1 MWMMLRRRAVE
12 SLLSLLFLVCAVF
25 AGARLTGSPGALY
38 LPLEANDDAIA
49 AFNAA
54 HGFDRPIWQQFLT
67 FLGDMMRLD
76 FGESLRRSAP
86 ALDVVL
92 EAYPATLKIVAIS
105 MFCALLAGVVIGSL
119 AALRPT
125 GIFDRISTTLSVSA
139 ACIPDFWIA
148 LMGILVFAVL
158 LQWLPTSG
166 AGTPLHWVLPVL
178 VLMMRPT
185 GSLVQ
190 VVRGGMVETLSAPYI
205 AAARGRGTPVRRLLF
220 LHALRNAAIPALT
233 VLGVQT
239 ANILNG
245 AVVVETIFGWPGI
258 GRLTISAI
266 LQRDF
271 AVLQAA
277 VVVTG
282 LAIFLLNVVIDILYG
297 IVDPRVRT
305 R

>member
-1 MWMMLRRRAVE
+1 MWLMLRRRAVE
-12 SLLSLLFLVCAVF
+12 SFFSLLLLICAVF
-25 AGARLTGSPGALY
+25 VGARLTGSPGALY
-38 LPLEANDDAIA
+38 LPVEATDEQIA
-49 AFNAA
+49 EYNRI
-54 HGFDRPIWQQFLT
+54 HGFDQPILTQFID
-67 FLGDMMRLD
+67 FLGDMVRLD
-76 FGESLRRSAP
+76 FGQSLRRNAS

-92 EAYPATLKIVAIS
+92 AAYPATLQLVAIAIACS
-105 MFCALLAGVVIGSL
+105 LLVGVVIGSL

-125 GIFDRISTTLSVSA
+125 GIFDRIATTISVSA
-139 ACIPDFWIA
+139 ACLPDFWVA
-148 LMGILVFAVL
+148 LMGILLFAVT

-166 AGTPLHWVLPVL
+166 TGTPLHWILPV
-178 VLMMRPT
+178 VVIMMRPT

-205 AAARGRGTPVRRLLF
+205 EAARGRGTPVRRMLF

-258 GRLTISAI
+258 GRLTITAV

-271 AVLQAA
+271 PVLQAA
-277 VVVTG
+277 VVITG
-282 LAIFLLNVVIDILYG
+282 LAIFLLNVVIDIIYG
-297 IVDPRVRT
+297 IIDPRVRT
-305 R
+305 